1 MTTKEKNEQ
10 RQTPYLDAYSKY
22 LKEQTTVFDVP
33 GHHQGKI
40 RTDFDHIFGHIV
52 YKNDVNCPRGMD
64 NLLHPTGAIKEAQ
77 ELFAKACHADFC
89 KFLVNGST
97 SGNLIMI
104 MSAVKANEKIIMP
117 RNVHKSAINALILS
131 GAKPV
136 FIMPEV
142 DKATEIVNQPTFKQW
157 KEAIDQNL
165 DAKAIFIIN
174 PTYFGATCDL
184 KKVVKY
190 AHQHN
195 IVVLVDEAHGTHF
208 YFSKKLPI
216 TAMDAGADMATLSI
230 HKTGGSLTQS
240 SALLLKGNRVTMYE
254 VTKSFNLITTTS
266 PSSILI
272 ASLDA
277 ARKFLVFKGSRHIY
291 NAIKLARQAKERID
305 KIPGFIAHS
314 KDYFLTN
321 CDAYGYDETKLCVEI
336 DKLSISGFDLYK
348 ILKDKYRVQIELAET
363 YVFLLLFT
371 IGSEQK
377 DVDRIVEALT
387 EISNMYYDS
396 SITYQENK
404 HFIDGFPQMK
414 IRPRVA
420 FHAPLKV
427 SKLDDAIN
435 KISKEM
441 IMIYPPG
448 IPIIVPGEVFTRQV
462 IDEIEYYSKIKATI
476 LSDWNNVN
484 EVSVVDED
492 NWDYYKDD
500 AQE

>member
-266 PSSILI
+266 PSSILL

-336 DKLSISGFDLYK
+336 DKLAISGFDLYK

-387 EISNMYYDS
+387 EISNMYYDP